1 MGLKV
6 VKYNTYRLID
16 NNSFELPLP
25 FRFEMFKKDLPVAEY
40 IINEEEDI
48 ICNVIT
54 KHKEDVLT
62 PLRRP
67 LSLSDIHYLFSC
79 RVFQDRTPY
88 TAHMLKC
95 VGLEKYNVYEII
107 TRTHGI
113 IPYDNYWIRFDGEQ
127 LNFEQA
133 TELFDAMMAEPIV
146 QVVPQPAAAQEPVP
160 DVSEI
165 LSQHT
170 IDVSNIVAR
179 DGAGMSQSE
188 AENMVRTA
196 VAYTPVEEEDE
207 VVNNKMS
214 EDEIEA
220 LLMKAGIAP
229 PPPMSDEAIDEMFS
243 VNSEPE
249 ETSAGGGM
257 MSQEAIEAMLAA
269 ATAAAEPEPA
279 PSGGMMSQEAI
290 EAMLAANAPAEAPAS
305 EPSDGGKMSQD
316 DIAALFA
323 ANAAAEPEPAPAPVE
338 EAPASGG
345 KMSQDDIAA
354 LFAANAAAE
363 PEPAPVEEAPASGGK
378 MSQDDIAALFAANA
392 AAEPEP
398 APAPVEEAPATGGK

>member
-1 MGLKV
+1 MNVLFLGLLLHFFGGAVMGSKV

-25 FRFEMFKKDLPVAEY
+25 FRFEVLKKDFPVAEY
-40 IINEEEDI
+40 EINEDERI
-48 ICNVIT
+48 VCNVIT

-79 RVFQDRTPY
+79 RVFQNFTPY
-88 TAHMLKC
+88 TAHMLRC
-95 VGLEKYNVYEII
+95 VGLEKYNVLDII

-113 IPYDNYWIRFDGEQ
+113 IPYDNYWIRFNGEQ
-127 LNFEQA
+127 LNYEQA
-133 TELFDAMMAEPIV
+133 TETFDAMMAEPIQPVV
-146 QVVPQPAAAQEPVP
+146 QPVEMVQNVP

-170 IDVSNIVAR
+170 IDISGIVER
-179 DGAGMSQSE
+179 DGVGMTQVE

-196 VAYTPVEEEDE
+196 VAYTPAEEDD

-220 LLMKAGIAP
+220 LLMKAGISSP
-229 PPPMSDEAIDEMFS
+229 
-243 VNSEPE
+243 
-249 ETSAGGGM
+249 
-257 MSQEAIEAMLAA
+257 AMPSP
-269 ATAAAEPEPA
+269 EPEPE
-279 PSGGMMSQEAI
+279 PVQESGGMMSQEAI
-290 EAMLAANAPAEAPAS
+290 EALLASASQPAE
-305 EPSDGGKMSQD
+305 EPSSGGTMSQD

-323 ANAAAEPEPAPAPVE
+323 ANAAAEPEPAPVE
-338 EAPASGG
+338 EAPTGG
-345 KMSQDDIAA
+345 TMSQDDIAA

-363 PEPAPVEEAPASGGK
+363 PEPAPVEEAPAGGK
-378 MSQDDIAALFAANA
+378 MSQDAIEALLNSMQ
-392 AAEPEP
+392 
-398 APAPVEEAPATGGK
+398 EEANK